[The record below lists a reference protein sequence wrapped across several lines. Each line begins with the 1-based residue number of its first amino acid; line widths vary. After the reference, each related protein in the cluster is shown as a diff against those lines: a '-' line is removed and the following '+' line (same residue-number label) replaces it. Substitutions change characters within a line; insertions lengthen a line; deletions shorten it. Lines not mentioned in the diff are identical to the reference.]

1 MLFLKCIVDWL
12 AASFE
17 EKEGIDI
24 RNDKQALVRVLEAA
38 EKAKIELSV
47 LTQTTICLPFITT
60 YYDC

>member
-38 EKAKIELSV
+38 EDRAINAYTNHHLV
-47 LTQTTICLPFITT
+47 YDNFIHLW
-60 YYDC
+60 